1 MSTAFDFVNAI
12 CYSKQD
18 LMSGTENDELAEAGY
33 VPFLTNRALSNF
45 PDTIMYA
52 QEMNVH
58 NHLDKKLQFH
68 YLINSIRPKKRFSKW
83 AKKQEDSD
91 IEAVMNYYKYSE
103 AKARAVLSLLS
114 PEQLKHI
121 KKRLD
126 KGGSK

>member
-114 PEQLKHI
+114 PEQLKQI

>member
-12 CYSKQD
+12 NYSKQD

-114 PEQLKHI
+114 PEQLKQI